1 MKKSGNSEAW
11 MTELVTE
18 NTTCQAPWAWNVPQ
32 ILLFCRFKLD
42 EKFVPFNPSQHKH
55 SSGIYLP
62 LCTSYSQTL
71 GSYIKY
77 VYLLEFWG
85 IALR

>member
-1 MKKSGNSEAW
+1 MKKSGISEAW

-42 EKFVPFNPSQHKH
+42 EKFVPFNPSQHTVLAYISH
-55 SSGIYLP
+55 FAP
-62 LCTSYSQTL
+62 LIPKL
-71 GSYIKY
+71 
-77 VYLLEFWG
+77 WG
-85 IALR
+85 LILNMCIS